1 MGNLRTHAETE
12 LTLVGYGENCE
23 GYNRIM
29 RGNILELIDIFSEQG
44 HSGLSRFQVLN
55 IFSELPTH
63 ARGDG
68 MGFKG

>member
-29 RGNILELIDIFSEQG
+29 RGNILELIDIF
-44 HSGLSRFQVLN
+44 
-55 IFSELPTH
+55 
-63 ARGDG
+63 
-68 MGFKG
+68 